1 MVPEEREV
9 GREGHPTIAQL
20 LICVS
25 NYGQRSDRS
34 ADTVVKHKTGSH

>member
-20 LICVS
+20 LIRVS
-25 NYGQRSDRS
+25 NCGSGS
-34 ADTVVKHKTGSH
+34 GSSEDT